1 MAKKRRKLSPELEK
15 NISLAKKQ
23 IELITAIIHDI
34 DEDDI
39 QEEYKSA
46 FLPVMSTYM
55 SLDQMYKEV
64 GFNDDTSNL
73 YQLYLSNLDK
83 FKNMTEEEIFNE
95 RKNKYLKI
103 GRNKGFIDNTNE
115 LSSLKPEK
123 NKLSQILIEKKIVSV
138 SLVLALIALLL
149 FITL

>member
-34 DEDDI
+34 EEDDI

-64 GFNDDTSNL
+64 GFNEDTSNL
-73 YQLYLSNLDK
+73 YQLYLTNLEK
-83 FKNMTEEEIFNE
+83 FKNE
-95 RKNKYLKI
+95 Y
-103 GRNKGFIDNTNE
+103 E
-115 LSSLKPEK
+115 L
-123 NKLSQILIEKKIVSV
+123 
-138 SLVLALIALLL
+138 
-149 FITL
+149 